1 MVKNRKRRVQ
11 ALPEEKPRG
20 YLLVVIAI
28 ILSLIGLVF
37 VFEASSI
44 RALQAFGDSFY
55 YLKLQI
61 RWLVLG
67 SVAMWFFSTIS
78 YRRLFHFG
86 FPILIGTYVLLL
98 LVLIPGIGSRIGGTR
113 GWIDLGLINIQPSE
127 IARLALIL
135 YLSSWFSKKEF
146 SFLGFAVILG
156 SIIGLLLLQ
165 PDLGA
170 AIIIGTLG
178 MALYILAG
186 KNVKSLILFIP
197 VGALGLIGLIMA
209 APYRL
214 RRIAAFLDPSQDPLG
229 VGFHVNQILISLSEG
244 GMLGRGFGASRQ
256 KYLFLP
262 EAHTDSIFAII
273 GEELGFAGSF
283 ILIMLYAFFL
293 YKLYQL
299 YNAVADQYGK
309 LLIGGIF
316 VYFAM
321 QIMVNL
327 GGMVNIIPLTGVT
340 LPFIS
345 YGGSSMI
352 ISFIFLG
359 IALNIAKTA
368 KKP

>member
-1 MVKNRKRRVQ
+1 MARKIKRRVQ
-11 ALPEEKPRG
+11 PLTDNKPRG
-20 YLLVVIAI
+20 YVLVVIAL
-28 ILSLIGLVF
+28 ILSLVGLVF

-44 RALQAFGDSFY
+44 RALQAFGDSFH
-55 YLKLQI
+55 YLKLQM
-61 RWLVLG
+61 RWLLIG
-67 SVAMWFFSTIS
+67 SLAMWFFSMFS
-78 YRRLFHFG
+78 YQKLFRLG
-86 FPILIGTYVLLL
+86 FPILLATYALLL
-98 LVLIPGIGSRIGGTR
+98 IVLIPGIGSRVGGTR
-113 GWIDLGLINIQPSE
+113 GWIDLGIVTVQPSE
-127 IARLALIL
+127 LARLALIL
-135 YLSSWFSKKEF
+135 YLSSWFTKKEF
-146 SFLGFAVILG
+146 SFMGFALIMG
-156 SIIGLLLLQ
+156 SLIGLLLLQ

-170 AIIIGTLG
+170 SIIIASLG
-178 MALYILAG
+178 IALYVLAG
-186 KNVKSLILFIP
+186 KKAKSLFLFLP
-197 VGALGLIGLIMA
+197 VGAVALVGLIMA

-244 GMLGRGFGASRQ
+244 GIFGRGFGASRQ

-273 GEELGFAGSF
+273 GEEMGFAGSF
-283 ILIMLYAFFL
+283 VLIMLYAFFL

-299 YNAVADQYGK
+299 YNAVTDQFGK

-345 YGGSSMI
+345 YGGNSMI
-352 ISFIFLG
+352 ISFVFLG
-359 IALNIAKTA
+359 IALNVAKTV
-368 KKP
+368 KKS